1 MTRFVLLFLISAV
14 VSAAAIGFWRIAR
27 MPEQILTNSMETAT
41 AVDEIDEQ
49 MIRAPINQLVHSAGF
64 YTPEMDVGQL
74 GVTAPMADMLYSI
87 AWVDVSDDPMIVSV
101 PEFADRF
108 YAISFTDLRNLNNG
122 YIGTRVTG
130 GGAGRYAL
138 VTGDWTGTLPE
149 GVTRFELNT
158 PQAHA
163 LLRLFVAGADDFEA
177 ANVLRRQSTFS
188 PLSKL

>member
-1 MTRFVLLFLISAV
+1 MIRFVLLFLISAV
-14 VSAAAIGFWRIAR
+14 VSGAAVGYWRIAG
-27 MPEQILTNSMETAT
+27 MPEKILARSMATAT
-41 AVDEIDEQ
+41 AVDAIDEQ
-49 MIRAPINQLVHSAGF
+49 TIRAPINQLAHSAAL
-64 YTPEMDVGQL
+64 YTSEMDVGQL

-138 VTGDWTGTLPE
+138 VTSDWKGTLPE

-158 PQAHA
+158 PQAQA
-163 LLRLFVAGADDFEA
+163 LLRVFVAGADDFEA
-177 ANVLRRQSTFS
+177 ADILRRQITFT